1 MISSLIFILW
11 ILINILFLFNFNLP
25 VGYLVIVNLSF
36 IIASLLTETE
46 TQDRI

>member
-1 MISSLIFILW
+1 MISTLIFLFW
-11 ILINILFLFNFNLP
+11 VLINIIFLFNFNLP

-36 IIASLLTETE
+36 IIASLLTDTE

>member
-1 MISSLIFILW
+1 MISSIVFLIW
-11 ILINILFLFNFNLP
+11 VLINIIFLFNFNLP

-36 IIASLLTETE
+36 IIASLLTDTE